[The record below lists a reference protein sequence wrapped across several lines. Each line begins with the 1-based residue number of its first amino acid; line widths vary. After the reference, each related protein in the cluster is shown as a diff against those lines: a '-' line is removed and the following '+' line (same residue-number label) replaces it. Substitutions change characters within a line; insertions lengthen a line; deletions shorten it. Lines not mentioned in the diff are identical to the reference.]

1 MNFMAIININ
11 SNLIKILSN
20 YLGKIWSLLSVF
32 IFVPV
37 YIKFLG
43 VENYAIIGFYSLILA
58 LISFA
63 DAGMSSAITRE
74 FSLDKNNLYKL
85 SILKKI
91 EKIYWLVLTFICIL
105 IFLSSGVIAK
115 KWLTSE
121 NIIYYDLKNYVIL
134 IGIGTCIQMISSIYF
149 GALFGL
155 GKQVKANNFQIIWT
169 TARSVFVV
177 ILFIIFK
184 PSLYVFLIW
193 QIFCNIIYVTLL
205 RYSVIKDLNIGLTE
219 IKNLTNKIPPE
230 IIKYIG
236 GMTIVAIISAINSQ
250 ADKLIISYFYSLK
263 TFGYYTMVSTLS
275 QIPVFITMPMAS
287 FIFPLLT
294 KFSENKEYYEN
305 FEIVFKKFV
314 FLLYLIIIPVSIL
327 FCFFPVEIFSLWIK
341 TTFDIDFLSKLPI
354 LSCTLILGS
363 LFLAMQFPFYYTLLA
378 NSQTKYTVYQGIVQV
393 FFGVPILYFFAKSGD
408 LKYVG
413 LSWFLINFC
422 SFVYLMYICFKY
434 YLRFKSIYFVKKYI
448 ITPVLIS
455 ILIGI
460 LGHYLY
466 LQTNIKF
473 YFIFIPAT
481 ISSFFLVLII
491 DNFFENRSYFS
502 FKHLYDFPRG

>member
-1 MNFMAIININ
+1 MNFMAITNIN

-20 YLGKIWSLLSVF
+20 YFGKIWSLLSVF

-85 SILKKI
+85 DILKKI

-105 IFLSSGVIAK
+105 IFFSSGVIAE

-155 GKQVKANNFQIIWT
+155 GRQVKANNFQIIWT

-177 ILFIIFK
+177 ILFMIFK

-193 QIFCNIIYVTLL
+193 QIFCNIIYVALL
-205 RYSVIKDLNIGLTE
+205 RYSVIKDLNVGLSE
-219 IKNLTNKIPPE
+219 LKILTNKIPPE

-263 TFGYYTMVSTLS
+263 TFGYYTMVSTLA

-294 KFSENKEYYEN
+294 KFSESKDY
-305 FEIVFKKFV
+305 FEIVFRKFV
-314 FLLYLIIIPVSIL
+314 FLLYLIVIPVSIL
-327 FCFFPVEIFSLWIK
+327 FCFFPVEIFSLWIR
-341 TTFDIDFLSKLPI
+341 TSFDNDFLSILPI
-354 LSCTLILGS
+354 LSCTLVLGS

-378 NSQTKYTVYQGIVQV
+378 NSQTKYTVYQGVVQILL
-393 FFGVPILYFFAKSGD
+393 GVPLLFFFSSLGN

-413 LSWFLINFC
+413 ISWFLINFC
-422 SFVYLMYICFKY
+422 SFIYLMYICFKY
-434 YLRFKSIYFVKKYI
+434 YIEIGKIYFIKKYI
-448 ITPVLIS
+448 LPPVLVS
-455 ILIGI
+455 VLFGFV
-460 LGHYLY
+460 GHYLY
-466 LQTNIKF
+466 LNINTKF
-473 YFIFIPAT
+473 YFIFVPVT
-481 ISSFFLVLII
+481 ILSFFLVLIVN
-491 DNFFENRSYFS
+491 NFFENRSYFS